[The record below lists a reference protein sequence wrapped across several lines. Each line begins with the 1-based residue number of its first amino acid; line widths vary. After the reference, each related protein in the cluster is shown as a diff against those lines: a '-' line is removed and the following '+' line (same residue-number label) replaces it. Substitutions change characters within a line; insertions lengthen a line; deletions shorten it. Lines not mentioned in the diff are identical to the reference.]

1 VSLDPNKTIVNILEV
16 LLHIS
21 RMIPES
27 GAQHLIY
34 YFLHLAAGEARVSG
48 SGRSRWGLRRRTGG
62 ICGFSHFIV
71 SFLKII

>member
-1 VSLDPNKTIVNILEV
+1 MSLDPNKTLVNTLEM
-16 LLHIS
+16 LLDIS
-21 RMIPES
+21 GMVPE
-27 GAQHLIY
+27 GDAQHLLY
-34 YFLHLAAGEARVSG
+34 YFLHLAAGEARG